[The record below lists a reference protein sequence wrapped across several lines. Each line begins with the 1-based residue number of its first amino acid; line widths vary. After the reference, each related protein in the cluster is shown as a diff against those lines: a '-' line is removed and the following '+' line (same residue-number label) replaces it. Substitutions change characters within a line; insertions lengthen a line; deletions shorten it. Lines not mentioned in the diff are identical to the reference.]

1 MIVSNEEDWI
11 LGSIKAVSDVVDE
24 LVCFVNK
31 SKDDTKFLIERW
43 AAKRWL
49 PRVKVIEGDWDS
61 EEGFAAAR
69 NKALAVSDPEA
80 DWHLWWDADERLVG
94 AHALHR
100 YLNSP
105 LYPGYI
111 IPQNHLMLDMK
122 AEPDQPVRIFRRDA
136 RAKFVGVIHEHPEFE
151 VNQPLEPM
159 LMMGDVQF
167 AHYGYLTERVRREKC
182 VMRNIPLLLKDREK
196 NPERLVGLIFLQRD
210 YIHCAEWHM
219 HSRKALGPEAL
230 KFLRGVVEI
239 YHDIF
244 QKLEKNL
251 YRRRWWSHSFS
262 FYQKALMYLGS
273 ATESIS
279 ETVSDQIPFQVAS
292 FLSGGYGGMSDES
305 GMSVR
310 PEKRWFCSADEFQA
324 WNTIQ
329 ADNFS
334 KVMHVRRVGELLEG
348 PDGT

>member
-1 MIVSNEEDWI
+1 
-11 LGSIKAVSDVVDE
+11 
-24 LVCFVNK
+24 
-31 SKDDTKFLIERW
+31 
-43 AAKRWL
+43 
-49 PRVKVIEGDWDS
+49 
-61 EEGFAAAR
+61 
-69 NKALAVSDPEA
+69 
-80 DWHLWWDADERLVG
+80 
-94 AHALHR
+94 
-100 YLNSP
+100 
-105 LYPGYI
+105 
-111 IPQNHLMLDMK
+111 
-122 AEPDQPVRIFRRDA
+122 
-136 RAKFVGVIHEHPEFE
+136 
-151 VNQPLEPM
+151 
-159 LMMGDVQF
+159 
-167 AHYGYLTERVRREKC
+167 
-182 VMRNIPLLLKDREK
+182 
-196 NPERLVGLIFLQRD
+196 
-210 YIHCAEWHM
+210 M